1 MRHAVSALLVCVALG
16 LPARADEAP
25 NPDIQAT
32 ISHQFEA
39 FEAGDVTRAFSYAS
53 PTIKGIFGSA
63 ENFGAMVR
71 QGYPMVWKPGSVKML
86 DLRDVSGSLWQRVL
100 VTDEAGASHLLDYK
114 MIKTE
119 AGWEIDAVQ
128 LLPQSGV
135 GA

>member
-1 MRHAVSALLVCVALG
+1 MRPTVYAILLCAALAFPAL
-16 LPARADEAP
+16 ADEAP

-32 ISHQFEA
+32 INHQFEA
-39 FEAGDVTRAFSYAS
+39 FGAGDVDRAFSYAS

-63 ENFGAMVR
+63 ENFGAMVK

-86 DLRDVSGSLWQRVL
+86 DLRTVAGSLWQRVL
-100 VTDEAGASHLLDYK
+100 VTDEAGASHMLDYK
-114 MIKTE
+114 MVKTDE
-119 AGWEIDAVQ
+119 GWEIDAVQ